1 MLPLHQAE
9 SVESAT
15 GPSEDARR
23 GGNVKV
29 ADDTPMPQHVAAS
42 LENQPQLLSQS
53 ERSFRLLVEAVTDYA
68 IYMLDPEGRVL
79 TWNSG
84 AERSKGYRADEVL
97 GRSFSMFFL
106 PEDVAAGLPAQ
117 ELAIADR
124 EGRYA
129 VDGWRLRK
137 DGSRFWAQVTLTAIC
152 GPDGT
157 LRGFAKVTRDMTAQ
171 KEAEIA
177 IRALNAE
184 LSRFQMMVQTIDEYA
199 IYTMDP
205 NGLITSWGVGA
216 EKISG
221 RNAEQMVG
229 KHYSAAGF
237 SAEDLASGLPD
248 QQLHEAARYGRHVSD
263 DWRTFPG
270 GKPVWSSGVIH
281 AVHAENGDLTAFV
294 RVARDMTRQKELE
307 ESLSRVAEDLEARV
321 AERTQQLE
329 STVDELRRTNE
340 EVEALAKAVTRDLE
354 EKRVMLNEIHHR
366 VKNNLQVVQSLLKMS
381 VRSLPPGEAR
391 TVTMATAQ
399 RVFAMAMV
407 HERLYQTKDLAG
419 VPACVYLRDLVAG
432 ISGSS
437 ELPLERVEVVL
448 DCDEILLTLH
458 QAIPFGLLAN
468 ELLSNSLKHGFPD
481 GRRGAVTLSVRR
493 KDGSV
498 CVACQDDGVG
508 LPTDFDAAKCTS
520 MGLKLAASLARQL
533 GGSLE
538 FSSEKGCRVE
548 TELTRL

>member
-1 MLPLHQAE
+1 MSSTERNPGAAGNQVMPASQRPGLVDSTA
-9 SVESAT
+9 
-15 GPSEDARR
+15 GPSEDASR

-29 ADDTPMPQHVAAS
+29 ADDTSMPQYVAAFP
-42 LENQPQLLSQS
+42 ENQTDLLSQS

-84 AERSKGYRADEVL
+84 AERSKGYKAEEVL
-97 GRSFSMFFL
+97 GKNFSIFFV

-137 DGSRFWAQVTLTAIC
+137 DGSRFWAQVTLTAMC
-152 GPDGT
+152 GPDGK

-171 KEAEIA
+171 KEAEMA

-221 RNAEQMVG
+221 WTAEQMVG

-237 SAEDLASGLPD
+237 SAEDRASGLPD
-248 QQLHEAARYGRHVSD
+248 QQLTEAARYGRHVSD

-281 AVHAENGDLTAFV
+281 AVRAENGDLTAFV

-340 EVEALAKAVTRDLE
+340 EVEALALVATRDLE

-399 RVFAMAMV
+399 RVFAMALV

-419 VPACVYLRDLVAG
+419 ILACAYVRNLVAG

-437 ELPLERVEVVL
+437 GLPLERVGVVL
-448 DCDEILLTLH
+448 DCDEISAHSASRDSLWTAGERTALKQLE
-458 QAIPFGLLAN
+458 AW
-468 ELLSNSLKHGFPD
+468 LS
-481 GRRGAVTLSVRR
+481 RWTQ
-493 KDGSV
+493 GS
-498 CVACQDDGVG
+498 CHSFRSSKGWRCMR
-508 LPTDFDAAKCTS
+508 S
-520 MGLKLAASLARQL
+520 MPG
-533 GGSLE
+533 
-538 FSSEKGCRVE
+538 
-548 TELTRL
+548 